1 MSQDL
6 QVLNHLQ
13 RLQPKKDFQEGR
25 SQCEL
30 ATEEAKSKVI
40 KNIETL
46 EGFNRWTVEKGMK
59 EIQQNLAQELKSQ

>member
-46 EGFNRWTVEKGMK
+46 EGFNR
-59 EIQQNLAQELKSQ
+59 